1 MLISIKI
8 DKNEGWG
15 CTVVNPAYE
24 IERILQFGTKHSML
38 DKLDTIIARNQL
50 LELFKLKEPYNG
62 KVEDENLEYPTEILS
77 RLVDYGA
84 DVELFDKEVY
94 VYRELFDTKIMGL
107 IMPRESEIVRKFNEL
122 AQKQSIKAATDYFY
136 ELCIASNYIRTAQIA
151 KNVKWAGTSEYG
163 SLEITINLTKPEKD
177 PKTIAIERLQPQS
190 DYPKCMLCI
199 DNIGYSGRINF
210 PARQTHRLIPITI
223 CGEQWYFQ
231 YSPYVY
237 YNEHCIVLSESHV
250 PMVISKKTFSLL
262 LDFVRQF
269 PHYLCGSNADLPIV
283 GGSILSHNHFQ
294 GGNYLF
300 PMQKAPVIKNFKC
313 EVFKNVKIGVVK
325 WPLSVIRA
333 TSDKIEELVEF
344 SDYVLNKWRGYSDEA
359 VDIIAYSDLKD
370 VKIPHN
376 TITPI
381 ARMNEEGKYEMDLV
395 LRNNRTSEKYP
406 DGIFHPHKEIHHIKK
421 ENIGLIEV
429 MGLAILPGRLKTEV
443 ESIKEVLCGKASIA
457 DIYDREHVLYKHKYW
472 IEELVSKYGASL
484 IIERADEIIKHE
496 IGKKFETCLEH
507 TGVFKQTDEGLSAFN
522 KFMESIECTII

>member
-1 MLISIKI
+1 MS
-8 DKNEGWG
+8 
-15 CTVVNPAYE
+15 NPAYE
-24 IERILQFGTKHSML
+24 IERLLQFGEKHGLL

-50 LELFKLKEPYNG
+50 LDLLKLKEPYSG
-62 KVEDENLEYPTEILS
+62 EIIDEEMDYPTEILS
-77 RLVDYGA
+77 DLVEYAGDTG
-84 DVELFDKEVY
+84 LFDKEVY

-107 IMPRESEIVRKFNEL
+107 IMPRESEIVRNFNEL
-122 AQKQSIKAATDYFY
+122 AQKQSIKAATNYFY
-136 ELCIASNYIRTAQIA
+136 ELCEASNYIRTAQIA
-151 KNVKWAGTSEYG
+151 KNIKWTAASKYG
-163 SLEITINLTKPEKD
+163 CMEITINLTKPEKD
-177 PKTIAIERLQPQS
+177 PKTIAMERLQPQS
-190 DYPKCMLCI
+190 SYPKCMLCV

-210 PARQTHRLIPITI
+210 PARQTHRLIPITL

-250 PMVISKKTFSLL
+250 PMVVSKKTFSWL

-300 PMQKAPVIKNFKC
+300 PMQKAPIIKNFECKQ
-313 EVFKNVKIGVVK
+313 FKNIKIGIVK

-333 TSDKIEELVEF
+333 TSDSIEELIEF
-344 SDYVLNKWRGYSDEA
+344 SDYVLNQWRGYSDQSA
-359 VDIIAYSDLKD
+359 DVLAYSDSENG
-370 VKIPHN
+370 KIPHN

-381 ARMNEEGKYEMDLV
+381 ARRNEAGKYEIDLV
-395 LRNNRTSEKYP
+395 LRNNRTTEEYP

-429 MGLAILPGRLKTEV
+429 MGLAILPGRLKNEV
-443 ESIKEVLCGKASIA
+443 EQIKEILRGKTKVV
-457 DIYDREHVLYKHKYW
+457 DISNPEHELYKHQLW
-472 IEELVSKYGASL
+472 IEELVSKHGTSL
-484 IIERADEIIKHE
+484 KAERADEVVKLE

-507 TGVFKQTDEGLSAFN
+507 TGVFKQTDEGLCEFN
-522 KFMESIECTII
+522 KFISDALLGLPL